1 MINFVNNTF
10 SEVIGKKNLII
21 PKGIN
26 KHDKIT
32 VLNTKMVIDVIP
44 IKFSNINFTYSSQ
57 TLLS

>member
-1 MINFVNNTF
+1 MNFVNNTF

-44 IKFSNINFTYSSQ
+44 IKFSNINFTFSSQ
-57 TLLS
+57 AL